1 MCIFCDIVNGKS
13 PCFKIWENDDFLA
26 FFDIFP
32 NTKGQTIVVPK
43 KHYDSDLF
51 TIDDGKFYK
60 EYFLS
65 VQEVVNL
72 LKKWLWVSRVWM
84 VMEGMG
90 VNHLHVKLYPLR
102 WLSEEWKPT
111 VVQNEIFFSQY
122 EWYLSTQ
129 PGPKA
134 NMEDL
139 GALQTQVVNGYA
151 LNGVKEL

>member
-13 PCFKIWENDDFLA
+13 PCFKIWKNDDFLA

-72 LKKWLWVSRVWM
+72 IKK
-84 VMEGMG
+84 
-90 VNHLHVKLYPLR
+90 
-102 WLSEEWKPT
+102 
-111 VVQNEIFFSQY
+111 
-122 EWYLSTQ
+122 
-129 PGPKA
+129 
-134 NMEDL
+134 
-139 GALQTQVVNGYA
+139 
-151 LNGVKEL
+151 